1 MPISHVTGIAC
12 GNGFLSHGKYQG
24 IAPHTHII
32 SLKILDHLGQGN
44 SSHAISAFRWILDN
58 ASKYN
63 IKIVNLS
70 IGTNDKKI
78 NRPLMNAVEQLWN
91 RGLVVIAAGS
101 NADGQK
107 NFLPPPVLSPKIL
120 TVGAW
125 EDRSYFHTPHRPFLF
140 SEAPHTMPD
149 IWTYGNDIVSVL
161 SPQFDFSLQNRGT
174 DKIVEEHYIRMSGTS
189 MATPI
194 ISGLAALLLEKNPY
208 LTPNQVKKAL
218 CHAAEKQDG
227 LLTASSFLP

>member
-1 MPISHVTGIAC
+1 MTGIAC

-24 IAPHTHII
+24 IAPYAHII

-44 SSHAISAFRWILDN
+44 SFRAISAFRWIMDN

-70 IGTNDKKI
+70 IGTNDKKV
-78 NRPLMNAVEQLWN
+78 NRPLMEAVEQLWN
-91 RGLVVIAAGS
+91 KGLVVIAAGS
-101 NADGQK
+101 NPDGQS
-107 NFLPPPVLSPKIL
+107 NFQPPPVLSPKIL

-125 EDRSYFHTPHRPFLF
+125 EDRAYFHTPHRSFLF
-140 SEAPHTMPD
+140 SEEPRTIPD
-149 IWTYGNDIVSVL
+149 IWTYGNDIISVL
-161 SPQFDFSLQNRGT
+161 SPQFDFSLQNRGN
-174 DKIVEEHYIRMSGTS
+174 DKIVDKNYVRMSGTS

-194 ISGLAALLLEKNPY
+194 ISGIAALLLEKNPY
-208 LTPNQVKKAL
+208 LTPNQIKKIL
-218 CHAAEKQDG
+218 CHAAEKQGG